1 MEGETKLPLS
11 HRPRTGSDT
20 RKKQRVVT
28 FRVTDEEHA
37 VIRQNAGRL
46 TVGTYLR
53 DCAIKTPVTA
63 RRQRP
68 LADVAA
74 LSKLIAELGRFGSN
88 LNQIAR
94 AVHLGELAEARA
106 LVDMRD
112 AVLKTLKAARAA
124 MGFEA

>member
-1 MEGETKLPLS
+1 MEGDTKLPLS
-11 HRPRTGSDT
+11 HRPRSGSGK
-20 RKKQRVVT
+20 RKKQRIVT
-28 FRVTDEEHA
+28 FRVSEEEHE

-53 DCAIKTPVTA
+53 DCAIKSPVTA

-74 LSKLIAELGRFGSN
+74 LSKLIAELGRFGGN

-94 AVHLGELAEARA
+94 AVHLGDLAEGRA
-106 LVDMRD
+106 LADMRS
-112 AVLKTLKAARAA
+112 AVLETLKAARAL